1 MEFTDF
7 SGDISTLEADCLIVP
22 VADKSDTLAP
32 ISGVD
37 EIKSFLAEADSN
49 HLLDKKHGKLS
60 FLLAPENCKARWL
73 LAIGCGN
80 KPLSAAKY
88 RALCDSVAPA
98 LKARKVR
105 SAVHLLPR
113 LAVESRSDSWK
124 ARQAVLGMGYGDYRY
139 TTTRSAK
146 SSKTTLERVLLPQI
160 SAKDIAEATAMA
172 RGVATARE
180 LGNLPPNLLN
190 PATLAERAAQIAETY
205 ESASVD
211 ILDVAAMEKLG
222 MGALL
227 AVGKGSEIPPRL
239 IVLRHNGGKEDAAPV
254 ALVGKGITFDTG
266 GISLKP
272 GAAMDEMKFDMCGAA
287 GVIGAF
293 VACCEMNLPLNV
305 ITVVPAVENMP
316 DGKSYRPGD
325 VVTTMSG
332 KTVEV
337 LNTDAEGRLILCD
350 ALTYTQ
356 KFEPRLMVDAAT
368 LTGAC
373 VVALGR
379 HASAV
384 MSKDDEL
391 AQMLIDAGDESF
403 DRVWRLPLWD
413 EYQSQLD
420 TNFADFSNLGGS
432 PAGAITAGCFL
443 ARFCDGV
450 RWAHLDVAG
459 SAWLQGAK
467 KGATG
472 RPAAVLAQFLINQ
485 SNEQ

>member
-7 SGDISTLEADCLIVP
+7 SGDVLALETDCLIIP
-22 VADKSDTLAP
+22 VADKSKTLVP
-32 ISGVD
+32 ISGLD
-37 EIKSFLAEADSN
+37 ALSEFLATADEN
-49 HLLDKKHGKLS
+49 HLVDKRHGKLT
-60 FLLAPENCKARWL
+60 FMLAPETCKARWL
-73 LAIGCGN
+73 LLVGCGD
-80 KPLSAAKY
+80 KPLTAAKY
-88 RALCDSVAPA
+88 RALCDIVAPT
-98 LKARKVR
+98 LKVRKVR
-105 SAVHLLPR
+105 SAAHLLCA
-113 LAVESRSDSWK
+113 LAVEDRNDSWK
-124 ARQAVLGMGYGDYRY
+124 ARQAILGMGYGDYRY
-139 TTTRSAK
+139 TSTRSTKPSKAK
-146 SSKTTLERVLLPQI
+146 IEKILLPHVSTNDAHQ
-160 SAKDIAEATAMA
+160 AKAMA
-172 RGVATARE
+172 KGVATARE

-190 PATLAERAAQIAETY
+190 PATLAARATEIAESYDT
-205 ESASVD
+205 ASID
-211 ILDVAAMEKLG
+211 ILDVEAMEELG

-227 AVGKGSEIPPRL
+227 AVGKGSGVPPRL
-239 IVLRHNGGKEDAAPV
+239 IVLHHNGGKKGAAPV

-293 VACCEMNLPLNV
+293 VACCEMKLPLNV
-305 ITVVPAVENMP
+305 VTIVPAVENMP
-316 DGKSYRPGD
+316 DGHAYRPGD

-350 ALTYTQ
+350 ALTYAQ

-403 DRVWRLPLWD
+403 DRIWRLPLWD
-413 EYQSQLD
+413 EYQNQLD
-420 TNFADFSNLGGS
+420 SNFADFSNLGGS

-443 ARFCDGV
+443 ARFCEDV

-485 SNEQ
+485 SNEP